1 MKRMKCAAKS
11 LLFFSVCC
19 QTVRAEEIAED
30 FSGHSLV
37 VGVNRVQ
44 QQLTFERNDIDV
56 AVVGRLLQYQYFNG
70 DWMGGVSLTD
80 SSGDESSSGATA
92 YQLDLDGKSVVV
104 FIEHTLRQIGN
115 GTAWL
120 GAGVG
125 SATDEQSFVAQHSA
139 QRFIQQRPVG
149 SGDVTVETRSHSLSL
164 DGGYSFLLDSS
175 SISVSTGLTQQWLH
189 EEKRAVVR
197 PVDRPEVIQQQST
210 DEQTLIAGLSAGYE
224 TYWLMSPELELA
236 VFAGARYQ
244 YTLGGDGQV
253 HQSQLR
259 RGARG
264 VQQGQRSESFQQEND
279 SASAMTLRLSLFFQS
294 LNLAFEVDKF
304 SDQAI
309 ADAYYGVTAGVN
321 F

>member
-1 MKRMKCAAKS
+1 MKYTAAS
-11 LLFFSVCC
+11 LLFFCSCC
-19 QTVRAEEIAED
+19 QIASAEEVSEQ
-30 FSGHSLV
+30 FSGHSLM

-44 QQLTFERNDIDV
+44 QQLTFEQNDIDV
-56 AVVGRLLQYQYFNG
+56 AVAGRTLQYQYFNG
-70 DWMGGVSLTD
+70 DWSGGVSLTD
-80 SSGDESSSGATA
+80 SHGDKSGSGATA
-92 YQLDLDGKSVVV
+92 YQLDLDGKSVAV

-125 SATDEQSFVAQHSA
+125 SATDEQSFVAQ
-139 QRFIQQRPVG
+139 RFVQQRPAG
-149 SGDVTVETRSHSLSL
+149 SGDVTVESRFRSLSL

-175 SISVSTGLTQQWLH
+175 SISVSAGLTQQWLH

-197 PVDRPEVIQQQST
+197 PVDRPEVIQQQNT
-210 DEQTLIAGLSAGYE
+210 DEQTLIGGLSAGYE
-224 TYWLMSPELELA
+224 KYWLMNPELEFA

-244 YTLGGDGQV
+244 YTLGGDGQI

-279 SASAMTLRLSLFFQS
+279 SASALTLRLSLFFQQ
-294 LNLAFEVDKF
+294 LNLAVEMDKF
-304 SDQAI
+304 SDQSM
-309 ADAYYGVTAGVN
+309 ADAYYGATAGLS